1 MRKSRIVF
9 WPHTLN
15 SNVASYRI
23 RCKLIVEEL
32 KKIDDNNV
40 YAISE
45 KVPQEA
51 DILILSKRYDKDSI
65 RSAVELREKYGTK
78 LFLDIC
84 DNHFIDEHKSK
95 ELQVAIDKVDHIIS
109 STEFLKSIITTH
121 TNRKDIQVIG
131 DITEHSNLKK
141 GYYLLR
147 VFYLWKIQFFKWK
160 IKKTNPITSKRLVWY
175 GNHQGSI
182 KDSGMSD
189 LNLIRK
195 ELEELYREEKISLT
209 IISNSY
215 KRYRDIFKDWN
226 LETIYVPWDK
236 ISFENIFKIHSTS
249 IIPVSKNKFTYS
261 KTDNRVTLSLYHG
274 LQVVADPIP
283 SYIQHA
289 DKIFL
294 SDWKNSLKSIVTL
307 NRRKQIGIDI
317 LKMNKKIINSWKE
330 TLLS

>member
-1 MRKSRIVF
+1 MRKLRIVF

-23 RCKLIVEEL
+23 RCKLIVDEL
-32 KKIDDNNV
+32 KNIDDNNI
-40 YAISE
+40 YLIS
-45 KVPQEA
+45 KNIPQKA
-51 DILILSKRYDKDSI
+51 DILVLSKRYDKDSI
-65 RSAVELREKYGTK
+65 KAAMELKEKYGTK
-78 LFLDIC
+78 LLLDIC

-95 ELQVAIDKVDHIIS
+95 ELQIAIDKVDHVIS
-109 STEFLKSIITTH
+109 STEFLKSIITNH
-121 TNRKDIQVIG
+121 VNKKNIHIIG
-131 DITEHSNLKK
+131 DITEPSNLKK
-141 GYYLLR
+141 GYHLLR
-147 VFYLWKIQFFKWK
+147 IFYLWKIQFFKWK
-160 IKKTNPITSKRLVWY
+160 IKKINPNISKRLVWF

-189 LNLIRK
+189 LTLIRK

-209 IISNSY
+209 IISNSC

-226 LETIYVPWDK
+226 LKTIYVPWDK
-236 ISFENIFKIHSTS
+236 TSFESIFKLHSTS

-307 NRRKQIGIDI
+307 DKRKQIGIDI

-330 TLLS
+330 TLLT